1 MSMEAFTHE
10 GSCTPKYYPDS
21 IPGLVQAQRA
31 HEYYVITDGSFAGI
45 YKYCYRNLAKDRA
58 NRSGKT
64 AHGVAS
70 FEAACNL
77 WSWTCKEYHKHDNR
91 DVMGFSAPL
100 LLKGISAPPMLSKTS
115 QDSSS
120 ITDDANTDNSSDD
133 NNLPAV
139 DKHSYDAKLNDL
151 NKYSKPNPIAFS
163 TKSGFPKS
171 SASKF
176 TFSPPPTLSTENL
189 SAALKA
195 KGKSSRSRSQSP
207 TKASA
212 KNPSKPPTNNID
224 SISAQLSKQSIRKSS
239 TAGKASSSRA
249 ESQSKLAQGLYVV
262 KWEGSYEL
270 HSDFQSAKDSFEQAL
285 LLQNE
290 TQIRS
295 ETLNANGQ
303 VVQTQIPAEIPS
315 PLKKKQRI
323 IMTGNPASEQRLND
337 LLQFALVNGEH
348 LPTVEVDDST
358 KLTPE
363 SLDHHLNEF
372 NKRQR
377 RYAASEGQAIPG
389 MGTKGEE
396 TALLNNVGSVEE
408 IKSRCIVVSLVVFL
422 VVWPLDLIERC
433 SRVASVDKYS

>member
-45 YKYCYRNLAKDRA
+45 YKYWNLAKDRA

-212 KNPSKPPTNNID
+212 KNPSKPPTNDID

-249 ESQSKLAQGLYVV
+249 ESQSKPQGLYVV

-290 TQIRS
+290 VTMRFS
-295 ETLNANGQ
+295 
-303 VVQTQIPAEIPS
+303 PS
-315 PLKKKQRI
+315 WDEAI
-323 IMTGNPASEQRLND
+323 A
-337 LLQFALVNGEH
+337 FAMKEN
-348 LPTVEVDDST
+348 
-358 KLTPE
+358 
-363 SLDHHLNEF
+363 
-372 NKRQR
+372 
-377 RYAASEGQAIPG
+377 
-389 MGTKGEE
+389 
-396 TALLNNVGSVEE
+396 
-408 IKSRCIVVSLVVFL
+408 
-422 VVWPLDLIERC
+422 
-433 SRVASVDKYS
+433 